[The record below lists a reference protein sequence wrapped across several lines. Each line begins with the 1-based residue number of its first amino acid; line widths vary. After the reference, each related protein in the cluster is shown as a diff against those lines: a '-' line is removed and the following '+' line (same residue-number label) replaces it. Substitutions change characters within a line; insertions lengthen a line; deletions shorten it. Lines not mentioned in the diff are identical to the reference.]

1 MKKVAIIQ
9 SNYIPWKG
17 YFDIIRDVDVFVFLD
32 DVQMT
37 KRDWRTRNK
46 IKTPNGTEWLTV
58 PVTGGRH
65 QLICETQI
73 VQGNWHKQHLK
84 SLHTNYSRAP
94 FFKGYKFLL
103 DWLYGETHKN
113 LSKFNR
119 QTSSLICDI
128 LGIQTQLLCSMDLCS
143 AGSATNGAKDDRLI
157 NICRELG
164 ATVYLS
170 GPSARDYIVE
180 EKFQEAGIELVY
192 KEYSGYPE
200 YPQLFPPFEHAVSI
214 LDLLFN
220 CGPEA
225 PYYIWGWRESAQ
237 VASEEEV
244 AKEVIYESQPY
255 L

>member
-1 MKKVAIIQ
+1 
-9 SNYIPWKG
+9 
-17 YFDIIRDVDVFVFLD
+17 
-32 DVQMT
+32 
-37 KRDWRTRNK
+37 
-46 IKTPNGTEWLTV
+46 
-58 PVTGGRH
+58 
-65 QLICETQI
+65 
-73 VQGNWHKQHLK
+73 
-84 SLHTNYSRAP
+84 
-94 FFKGYKFLL
+94 
-103 DWLYGETHKN
+103 
-113 LSKFNR
+113 
-119 QTSSLICDI
+119 
-128 LGIQTQLLCSMDLCS
+128 MDLYS

-237 VASEEEV
+237 VASEEDV